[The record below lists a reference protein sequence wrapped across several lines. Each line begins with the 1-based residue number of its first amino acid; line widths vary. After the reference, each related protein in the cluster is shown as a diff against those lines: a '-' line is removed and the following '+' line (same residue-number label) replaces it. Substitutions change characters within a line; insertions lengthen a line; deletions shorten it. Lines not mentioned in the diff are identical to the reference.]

1 MQASLSH
8 LWYIRTE
15 ELQRNRAMKME
26 VVWPEKGSEEQIHFK
41 SGLEGQGCQRNKRGA
56 GDTGNG
62 T

>member
-1 MQASLSH
+1 M
-8 LWYIRTE
+8 WYIRTE